1 MSSINCRLIA
11 NNDDIPKEVKTTRDN
26 KENLRKSP
34 PSSSSVRY
42 SSAATSKQ
50 LLDSPDIERVIEGFQ
65 QELDNLSRSFD
76 LLATS
81 HSQSKS
87 AKMSTEY
94 YPFSARKKQHSSNTR
109 KSQARTPPPTT
120 PPQDPPPP
128 VETPLVSAATP
139 NRNKNSSGRQSFN
152 GRSCGDYCWENENE
166 NEDDFTIHRL
176 RARVAELSLQLNS
189 KKDVEEENRRL
200 KAIVTELSRQILVSK
215 KEAEHENNT
224 TSYDTDT
231 RTNRGQ
237 QKEQQQQQGKPH
249 MDLNIHSVDRH
260 QNLDIPYE
268 RTHRQERYYDEM
280 THSLPTFRSTQFS
293 RQDED
298 ENIAAE
304 VKAATKAGIAYP
316 EFTPGTKFVAVREIQ
331 I

>member
-1 MSSINCRLIA
+1 MTMISNNSRLIA
-11 NNDDIPKEVKTTRDN
+11 NNDGIPKEVKTTRDN
-26 KENLRKSP
+26 KENLI
-34 PSSSSVRY
+34 
-42 SSAATSKQ
+42 
-50 LLDSPDIERVIEGFQ
+50 LDSHISRVIEGFQ

-87 AKMSTEY
+87 AKTSTEY
-94 YPFSARKKQHSSNTR
+94 YPFSARNQFSSNTR
-109 KSQARTPPPTT
+109 KLQARTPPPTT

-128 VETPLVSAATP
+128 VETPLVGAATP
-139 NRNKNSSGRQSFN
+139 NRNVNPRERQCFN
-152 GRSCGDYCWENENE
+152 GRSSGDYCWENENE
-166 NEDDFTIHRL
+166 DDSTIRRL

-200 KAIVTELSRQILVSK
+200 KAKVTELSRQILVSK
-215 KEAEHENNT
+215 KEAEHENDT
-224 TSYDTDT
+224 ASYDTNT
-231 RTNRGQ
+231 RTSRG
-237 QKEQQQQQGKPH
+237 KEKEQQQGKPH
-249 MDLNIHSVDRH
+249 MDLKIHSVDRH

-280 THSLPTFRSTQFS
+280 IRPVTYSLPTFRSTQFS
-293 RQDED
+293 TTHQDKD

-304 VKAATKAGIAYP
+304 AEAATKAGIVYP
-316 EFTPGTKFVAVREIQ
+316 GFTPGTKFVAVREIQ

>member
-1 MSSINCRLIA
+1 MTMSSINCQLIA
-11 NNDDIPKEVKTTRDN
+11 NNDEIPKEVKTTRDN

-34 PSSSSVRY
+34 PSSS
-42 SSAATSKQ
+42 AASKQ
-50 LLDSPDIERVIEGFQ
+50 ILDSPDIERVIEGFQ

-76 LLATS
+76 LLAAS
-81 HSQSKS
+81 YSQSKS
-87 AKMSTEY
+87 AKTSTEY
-94 YPFSARKKQHSSNTR
+94 YPFSARKQHSSNTR
-109 KSQARTPPPTT
+109 KSQARTPSPAT

-139 NRNKNSSGRQSFN
+139 NRNKNSIERQYFN
-152 GRSCGDYCWENENE
+152 GRSSGDYCWENEND
-166 NEDDFTIHRL
+166 DDFTIRRL

-200 KAIVTELSRQILVSK
+200 KAKVTELSRQILVSK
-215 KEAEHENNT
+215 KEVEHENDT

-231 RTNRGQ
+231 RTNRGK

-280 THSLPTFRSTQFS
+280 IRPVTHSLPTLSSTQFS
-293 RQDED
+293 TTRQDKD

-304 VKAATKAGIAYP
+304 AEAATKAGIVYP
-316 EFTPGTKFVAVREIQ
+316 GFTPGTKFVAVREIQ

>member
-1 MSSINCRLIA
+1 MTMSSINCRLIA
-11 NNDDIPKEVKTTRDN
+11 NNNDIPKEVKTTRDN

-42 SSAATSKQ
+42 S

-94 YPFSARKKQHSSNTR
+94 YPFSARKQHSSNTR

-139 NRNKNSSGRQSFN
+139 NRNKNSSGRQYFN
-152 GRSCGDYCWENENE
+152 GRSRGDYCWENENE

-200 KAIVTELSRQILVSK
+200 KAKVTELSRQILVSK

-237 QKEQQQQQGKPH
+237 H
-249 MDLNIHSVDRH
+249 LNIHSVDRH
-260 QNLDIPYE
+260 QNRDIPYE

-293 RQDED
+293 TTLYNQDED

-304 VKAATKAGIAYP
+304 VEAATKAGIVYP
-316 EFTPGTKFVAVREIQ
+316 EFTPGTNFVAVREIQ